1 MLLSQSIQIPELI
14 DFIDGE
20 FSSPN
25 EALGVWLE
33 NPNTGERVQEQK
45 ATSDTQLEKALA
57 AAWRVHES
65 GVWANT
71 SVEERVGYLAA
82 MSAELEKCKARIAE
96 LEAFNTGVIHRLTS
110 MFGIITTGA
119 WHLAAQ
125 QLQSGWVLSTLPGPN
140 NHTVEVHRKP
150 WGPALCL
157 VPFNAPAP
165 MAAHKIANAL
175 AAGCPTI
182 LKPSEWAP
190 HGSDVFAEAAHAAG
204 LPKGVLQIVHGGAS
218 VGGQLVSDA
227 RLRAVSFTGSLQGGR
242 AIAQACAGDFKPAQL
257 ELGGNSAVVVLDDA
271 DLDVTAQGV
280 VNLLTS
286 LNGQWCRA
294 LGRLIVHESLEKPLL
309 ENVFAKL
316 ENLKIG
322 DSVSMETEMGP
333 LVHSGHL
340 RKIAAQRD
348 ALLAQGGTAHAAGK
362 LPTGELA
369 SGNFIQPTLIT
380 GVSSAA
386 AQHEIFGPIGTVHT
400 FTTEAEALALA
411 NGTPYGL
418 EGYVFGKDEDRAMK
432 LARQVRAGGVKVNGS
447 SIISLSLMAPRPAWG
462 LSGISEE
469 GTAETFRFFCGTRV
483 VGVEGPLNFG

>member
-1 MLLSQSIQIPELI
+1 MISSQSIPLPELQDYI
-14 DFIDGE
+14 DNK
-20 FSSPN
+20 FSTPS

-45 ATSDTQLEKALA
+45 ATSTAQLEKALA

-65 GVWANT
+65 AAWANT
-71 SVEERVGYLAA
+71 SVEERIGYLAA
-82 MSAELEKCKARIAE
+82 MSAELDKRKARIAE

-125 QLQSGWVLSTLPGPN
+125 QLQSGWTLSTLPGPN

-190 HGSDVFAEAAHAAG
+190 HGSDIFGEAAHAAG
-204 LPKGVLQIVHGGAS
+204 LPPGVLQIVHGGAG
-218 VGGQLVSDA
+218 VGGKLVSDA
-227 RLRAVSFTGSLQGGR
+227 RLRAVSFTGGLPGGR
-242 AIAQACAGDFKPAQL
+242 AIAQACAVDFKPAQL
-257 ELGGNSAVVVLDDA
+257 ELGGNSAVVVLEDA
-271 DLDVTAQGV
+271 DLDETAQGV
-280 VNLLTS
+280 VNLMTS

-294 LGRLIVHESLEKPLL
+294 LGRLIVHESLERPLL
-309 ENVFAKL
+309 EAVLAKL

-340 RKIAAQRD
+340 RKIVAQRD
-348 ALLAQGGTAHAAGK
+348 ELLAQGGTAHAAGK
-362 LPTGELA
+362 LPAGELA
-369 SGNFIQPTLIT
+369 DGNFIQPTLIT

-400 FTTEAEALALA
+400 FNSEAEALALA

-418 EGYVFGKDEDRAMK
+418 EGYVFGKDEERAMK